1 MHAPRLSANRP
12 KRARVTESSG
22 SSGHTNRLT
31 HKPAHASVKA
41 QFAVLTMYTSHGLS
55 QQRGETE
62 TRSAAITALLDRGEL
77 VEVRVR
83 ANPRGAL
90 SWKVWTRERAGA
102 AGIGIIEQAP
112 GSGGEP

>member
-1 MHAPRLSANRP
+1 
-12 KRARVTESSG
+12 
-22 SSGHTNRLT
+22 
-31 HKPAHASVKA
+31 
-41 QFAVLTMYTSHGLS
+41 MYTSHGLS